1 MRVGLINSA
10 KSKAPGDRRFC
21 DSTGF
26 GTEAFFLKLSSL
38 QSCPDQ
44 EILAWLN
51 SFFVF
56 FGTEALITRILVH
69 EKLLLPGNLGF
80 GGTRMR
86 SNIASVPNLRTP
98 GTQLEHFTLF

>member
-1 MRVGLINSA
+1 MFVPLVSDDKKSVLPGISVSA
-10 KSKAPGDRRFC
+10 QKP
-21 DSTGF
+21 
-26 GTEAFFLKLSSL
+26 FFLKLSSL

-51 SFFVF
+51 SFFIF

-98 GTQLEHFTLF
+98 GTQLEQFTLF